1 MRRSRNLLFLM
12 LLSLIMCMAC
22 EKPIEDEQEKD
33 NKELYI
39 DDDGDIIDDDGD
51 GGDKKDPDNS
61 DGDGKSDDEGDASDS
76 DDDDYTEDPSK
87 TEDRETPY
95 TETGIVDGNNDTG
108 NGGNT
113 GGGNTGGGN
122 SGGNDGV
129 DGNTGDN
136 SGGNTGDGGSS
147 DTTYSTGDTIS
158 VIQFINA
165 TSAKYLYVKGYI
177 VGCATRNA
185 TKSEN
190 VDLDA
195 PFKYATALLL
205 ADSPN
210 ERSVSNMMSV
220 ELKSGSKI
228 RETLNLVE
236 HDDMYQRK
244 ILIGG
249 YRETYIYIPGIK
261 GSNDFK
267 IYK

>member
-39 DDDGDIIDDDGD
+39 DDDDDIID
-51 GGDKKDPDNS
+51 DNS
-61 DGDGKSDDEGDASDS
+61 DGDDKKDSANPDDEGGSGGSNGDDGNSGGS
-76 DDDDYTEDPSK
+76 EDDDNFTEDPSK
-87 TEDRETPY
+87 TDNRDTPY
-95 TETGIVDGNNDTG
+95 NETDIVDGNADTNNGG
-108 NGGNT
+108 NTGSGNTGDNGADGNTGDSSGGNT
-113 GGGNTGGGN
+113 GGGSN
-122 SGGNDGV
+122 
-129 DGNTGDN
+129 
-136 SGGNTGDGGSS
+136 S
-147 DTTYSTGDTIS
+147 DTTYTTGDTIN
-158 VIQFINA
+158 VVQFINV

-210 ERSVSNMMSV
+210 ERNVNNMMSV

-228 RETLNLVE
+228 RETLNLVDHE
-236 HDDMYQRK
+236 DMYKRK
-244 ILIGG
+244 VLIGG
-249 YRETYIYIPGIK
+249 YRETYLYIPGIK